1 MGQQIKIQSFTVTQ
15 HTATCYQ
22 YFDEQYLDI
31 FCLDSSDC
39 WVALDTLIKGNVCV
53 LNGKK
58 CYLNISHKYR

>member
-39 WVALDTLIKGNVCV
+39 WV
-53 LNGKK
+53 
-58 CYLNISHKYR
+58 